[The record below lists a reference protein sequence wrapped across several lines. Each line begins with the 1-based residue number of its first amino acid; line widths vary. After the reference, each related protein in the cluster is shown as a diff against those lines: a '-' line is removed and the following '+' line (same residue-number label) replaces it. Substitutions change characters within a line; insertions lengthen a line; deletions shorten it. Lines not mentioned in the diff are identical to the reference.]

1 MTKLVYCG
9 EFTKHSI
16 YLFGVTIS
24 YSILGLSKTYASKGL
39 GGPFYYHPLFYV
51 SCMFFAEILKF
62 IVYFIQ
68 QKIYSTKVVYK
79 KTKRFSTFKVAL
91 YITALSIGDLL
102 STFAGNLFVIK
113 GIKQFDYLFKI
124 VYFITTCILMTIVM
138 KHSYKIHHWIGICSQ
153 LGNAIILTFVSFYH
167 HK

>member
-39 GGPFYYHPLFYV
+39 GGPFDYHPLFYV
-51 SCMFFAEILKF
+51 YCMFFAEILMF
-62 IVYFIQ
+62 IVYFIH

-79 KTKRFSTFKVAL
+79 KQKDFRDLKLL
-91 YITALSIGDLL
+91 YILL
-102 STFAGNLFVIK
+102 L
-113 GIKQFDYLFKI
+113 
-124 VYFITTCILMTIVM
+124 
-138 KHSYKIHHWIGICSQ
+138 
-153 LGNAIILTFVSFYH
+153 
-167 HK
+167 